1 MRTSTVIRIIDNKKV
16 SMTNDE
22 FMFYEEIC
30 KGYDRPN
37 FKGKDLFQDHFE
49 VNDDGIIIFVKPP
62 YKKFS
67 SMEVFTFLLSLMVN
81 QQLRASQD
89 QMATMAEEAKQKFI
103 EQFSEIDTLKQELQ
117 SYKEEVERM
126 NKVILKRDDE

>member
-1 MRTSTVIRIIDNKKV
+1 
-16 SMTNDE
+16 
-22 FMFYEEIC
+22 
-30 KGYDRPN
+30 
-37 FKGKDLFQDHFE
+37 
-49 VNDDGIIIFVKPP
+49 
-62 YKKFS
+62 
-67 SMEVFTFLLSLMVN
+67 MEVFTFLLSLMVN